1 MTEIHR
7 YIIENG
13 TLPLSSSLSRDVV
26 TAVNRNGDTC
36 THVSARHGH
45 AGVLRELHVRYG
57 LSLNVTNNEGKTPL
71 HDAAQNGRI
80 ECIEYLIS
88 EGNCYVDTLKR
99 GDW

>member
-1 MTEIHR
+1 MAEIHK

-13 TLPLSSSLSRDVV
+13 ALPLSCSLSQV

-45 AGVLRELHVRYG
+45 VGLLRELHTRYG
-57 LSLNVTNNEGKTPL
+57 LSIKVTNNEGKTPL
-71 HDAAQNGRI
+71 HDAAQNGHND
-80 ECIEYLIS
+80 CIGYLIS
-88 EGNCYVDTLKR
+88 EGNCCVDTLKR